1 MHLSSFPA
9 RVAVPINA
17 AHGPEQSDL
26 HKGREERT
34 APRLGEVARP
44 ENLGVEKGLEEV
56 EGVVVLGVD
65 GSRE

>member
-1 MHLSSFPA
+1 M
-9 RVAVPINA
+9 
-17 AHGPEQSDL
+17 

-34 APRLGEVARP
+34 APRIGGVARP

-56 EGVVVLGVD
+56 EGGVVLGVD